1 MKRLIKENIAKIG
14 TYQPGKPIEELKRE
28 YGIKEAVKLA
38 SNENPLGPSPKAV
51 EAIMASVNGINRY
64 PDSHG
69 FYLKEKLS
77 QKLGVKSDSIFLGN
91 GSDEIIQLIAQA
103 FLLPGEEVIM
113 GDPTFSFYQ
122 MVVVAA
128 EGKEVRVPL
137 KNFSYD
143 LSSMAD
149 RITPQ
154 TKLIFINTPLNPT
167 GTIVKEK
174 DFEEFLEQVPS
185 DVILVLDEAYGEY
198 ATDKSF
204 PDFLSYLG
212 SSKKMFILRT
222 FSKIYGLAGLRIGY
236 GIAQPYLV
244 SCLNK
249 IKGPFNT
256 NSLAQEAALAAL
268 DDEEHLKKSLANNQ
282 DGLTYLYSELD
293 KLGTE
298 YIPTQANFFLIK
310 IGENAL
316 GVYEALL
323 KEGVIV
329 RTMTGYGL
337 HNYLRISVGLPAENE
352 KFIKALKEVVSR
364 KQE

>member
-1 MKRLIKENIAKIG
+1 MLPLNFKEFQEK
-14 TYQPGKPIEELKRE
+14 LKEDKMRRPTLHYVEKDSEFVLLFKNRE
-28 YGIKEAVKLA
+28 YWE
-38 SNENPLGPSPKAV
+38 
-51 EAIMASVNGINRY
+51 Y
-64 PDSHG
+64 
-69 FYLKEKLS
+69 Y
-77 QKLGVKSDSIFLGN
+77 
-91 GSDEIIQLIAQA
+91 
-103 FLLPGEEVIM
+103 
-113 GDPTFSFYQ
+113 
-122 MVVVAA
+122 
-128 EGKEVRVPL
+128 
-137 KNFSYD
+137 
-143 LSSMAD
+143 
-149 RITPQ
+149 
-154 TKLIFINTPLNPT
+154 
-167 GTIVKEK
+167 TIVKKK

-204 PDFLSYLG
+204 PDFLNYLG
-212 SSKKMFILRT
+212 SSKKIFILRT

-256 NSLAQEAALAAL
+256 NSLAQAAALAAL
-268 DDEEHLKKSLANNQ
+268 DDEEHLKKSLANNRN
-282 DGLTYLYSELD
+282 GLTYLYSELD
-293 KLGTE
+293 KLGIE
-298 YIPTQANFFLIK
+298 YIPTQANFFLIE

-337 HNYLRISVGLPAENE
+337 QNYLRISVGLPAENE
-352 KFIKALKEVVSR
+352 KFIKALKVVVSR

>member
-1 MKRLIKENIAKIG
+1 MKRLVKENIEKIG
-14 TYQPGKPIEELKRE
+14 AYQPGKPIDKLERE

-51 EAIMASVNGINRY
+51 EAITASINGINRY

-77 QKLGVKSDSIFLGN
+77 KKLGVTSDSIFLGN

-103 FLLPGEEVIM
+103 FLLPGDEVIM

-128 EGKEVRVPL
+128 EGREVRVPL

-149 RITPQ
+149 RIAPQ
-154 TKLIFINTPLNPT
+154 TKLIFLNMPLNPT
-167 GTIVKEK
+167 GTIVKER
-174 DFEEFLEQVPS
+174 DFENFLERVSS
-185 DVILVLDEAYGEY
+185 DAILVLDEAYGEY

-204 PDFLSYLG
+204 PNFLNYLG
-212 SSKKMFILRT
+212 SGKNIFILRT

-244 SCLNK
+244 GCLNK
-249 IKGPFNT
+249 MKAPFNT
-256 NSLAQEAALAAL
+256 NSLAQTAALAAL
-268 DDEEHLKKSLANNQ
+268 DDEDHLKKSLANNRN
-282 DGLTYLYSELD
+282 GLTYLYGELD
-293 KLGTE
+293 KLGIP
-298 YIPTQANFFLIK
+298 YLPTQANFFLMK

-337 HNYLRISVGLPAENE
+337 PYHLRISVGLPAENE
-352 KFIKALKEVVSR
+352 TFIKALKKVMSR